1 MTSRKVLSTALYNT
15 GIGTRASDRQVL
27 AADQRIN
34 SPYTVLLREPMSSI
48 AANVPDRPDLRSVSI
63 LGYN

>member
-1 MTSRKVLSTALYNT
+1 MTPRKVLGTALHNAAPV
-15 GIGTRASDRQVL
+15 TRTNHRNVSAT
-27 AADQRIN
+27 DQRN
-34 SPYTVLLREPMSSI
+34 VTPYTALMREPMSSI